1 MQSYRMFIGD
11 SHLELFE
18 GRKVMKSFFKEF
30 KEFITKGNMMA
41 MAVGVIIGGAFKA
54 IIDSLVADVFG
65 PIIGI
70 FMGGTDFSKF
80 SLGVGGAQI
89 MIGNFIQAIISF
101 LITALVVFILMRQYN
116 RIKKEEEE
124 PTSEPSDEVKLLT
137 EIRDSLKK

>member
-1 MQSYRMFIGD
+1 
-11 SHLELFE
+11 
-18 GRKVMKSFFKEF
+18 MKSFFKEF

-70 FMGGTDFSKF
+70 FLGGTDFSQLSF
-80 SLGVGGAQI
+80 GIGGAQI

-101 LITALVVFILMRQYN
+101 LITALVVFILMKQYN
-116 RIKKEEEE
+116 KLQKEEPEEE
-124 PTSEPSDEVKLLT
+124 PEPSDEVKLLT

>member
-1 MQSYRMFIGD
+1 
-11 SHLELFE
+11 
-18 GRKVMKSFFKEF
+18 MKSFFKEF

-65 PIIGI
+65 PVIGI
-70 FMGGTDFSKF
+70 FLGGTDFSQLSF
-80 SLGVGGAQI
+80 GVGGAQI

-116 RIKKEEEE
+116 KLQKEEPEEE
-124 PTSEPSDEVKLLT
+124 PEPSDEVKLLT

>member
-1 MQSYRMFIGD
+1 
-11 SHLELFE
+11 
-18 GRKVMKSFFKEF
+18 MKSFFREF

-41 MAVGVIIGGAFKA
+41 MAVGVIVGGAFKA

-70 FMGGTDFSKF
+70 FLGGTDFSKL
-80 SLGVGGAQI
+80 SIGIGGAQI

-116 RIKKEEEE
+116 KMQKEAEEEA
-124 PTSEPSDEVKLLT
+124 PEPSDEVKLLT

>member
-1 MQSYRMFIGD
+1 MR
-11 SHLELFE
+11 
-18 GRKVMKSFFKEF
+18 SFFREF

-41 MAVGVIIGGAFKA
+41 MAVGVIVGGAFKA

-70 FMGGTDFSKF
+70 FLGGADFSNLSF
-80 SLGVGGAQI
+80 GVGGAQI

-116 RIKKEEEE
+116 KMQKEEPEEE
-124 PTSEPSDEVKLLT
+124 PEPSDEVKLLT

>member
-1 MQSYRMFIGD
+1 
-11 SHLELFE
+11 
-18 GRKVMKSFFKEF
+18 MKSFFKEF

-65 PIIGI
+65 PVIGI
-70 FMGGTDFSKF
+70 FLGGTDFSKLSF
-80 SLGVGGAQI
+80 GVGGAQI

-116 RIKKEEEE
+116 KLQKEEEE
-124 PTSEPSDEVKLLT
+124 PDPEPSDEVKLLT